1 MYHRPSRK
9 KQLARLISL
18 YTVLTLL
25 VLAIVTF
32 ISLFVLGFRFDSD
45 KGHLEQYAFLQFDSS
60 PSGAK
65 VTVDGAEVGLGTPN
79 KTSVP
84 AGKHEVTMS
93 REGYETWS
101 KSVDAKA
108 GVITWLNYTLL
119 VPKILTVEPV
129 ATYESVYL
137 TLASPKGRSMLIQ
150 RRVDT
155 PTFSLA
161 DLSSDKVKSTELTI
175 PASLYSESTTLGVTH
190 TFQIAKWDEG
200 GRYVL
205 IKHTYDAKDE
215 WLVFDTQ
222 NVALTKNITQLF
234 NVTISGITFS
244 GTSGNMFYILD
255 SGNIH
260 RLDLSAQTISEPL
273 VSNVT
278 SFGVYESN
286 IITYVGI
293 DATIADKRVVGLYR
307 DGDDKSYVL
316 RTVTGSKDIP
326 LHIITTR
333 YFNED
338 YVVIA
343 EGKKVD
349 VLGGS
354 YPNTASDDVTSLK
367 IVASFETAQD
377 INEIMFS
384 SPIGQYIFIQSGAYI
399 ASYDLEYQTFASS
412 TIEGTGAVPPIK
424 WLDENY
430 VWSDRDGN
438 LTIREFDGS
447 NVHTINSVLVGQDV
461 LLTRN
466 GRYLYSINKVDTGYQ
481 LQRVRMILS

>member
-1 MYHRPSRK
+1 MYRRPPRK
-9 KQLARLISL
+9 KELIRLMAT
-18 YTVLTLL
+18 YTILTLL

-32 ISLFVLGFRFDSD
+32 ISLFVLGFRFDTD

-60 PSGAK
+60 PSGAT
-65 VTVDGAEVGLGTPN
+65 VTVDGTGVGLSTPN
-79 KTSVP
+79 RTSVP
-84 AGKHEVTMS
+84 AGKHDVTMS
-93 REGYETWS
+93 RDSYETWS

-108 GVITWLNYTLL
+108 GVLTWLNYTIL
-119 VPKILTVEPV
+119 VPKTLAVEPV
-129 ATYESVYL
+129 AGYESVYL
-137 TLASPKGRSMLIQ
+137 TLASPKGHSMLIQ

-190 TFQIAKWDEG
+190 AFQIEKWDEG

-205 IKHTYDAKDE
+205 IKHTYGTKDE

-222 NVALTKNITQLF
+222 NVELTKNIAQLF
-234 NVTISGITFS
+234 NVTTSEITFS

-255 SGNIH
+255 SGNIR
-260 RLDLSAQTISEPL
+260 RLDLSAKTISEPL

-286 IITYVGI
+286 IITYVGF
-293 DATIADKRVVGLYR
+293 DATVADKRVVGLYR
-307 DGDDKSYVL
+307 DGDDKSYIL
-316 RTVTGSKDIP
+316 RTVIGSKDIP

-343 EGKKVD
+343 EGKKID

-367 IVASFETAQD
+367 IIASFETTED
-377 INEIMFS
+377 VREIMFS
-384 SPIGQYIFIQSGAYI
+384 SPIGQYIFIQSGAYF

-412 TIEGTGAVPPIK
+412 TIEGTGTVSLVK

-438 LTIREFDGS
+438 LTIREFDGT

-461 LLTRN
+461 MLTKN
-466 GRYLYSINKVDTGYQ
+466 GRYLYSVSKVDAGYQ
-481 LQRVRMILS
+481 LQRVRMILP